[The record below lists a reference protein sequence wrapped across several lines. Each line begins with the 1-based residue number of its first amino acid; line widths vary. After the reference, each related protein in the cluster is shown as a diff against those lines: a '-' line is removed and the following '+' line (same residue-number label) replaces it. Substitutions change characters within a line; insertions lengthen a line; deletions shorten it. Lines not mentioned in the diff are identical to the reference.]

1 MICERVGADQH
12 LPVLGQARYW
22 PDLGRTRLLPA
33 LIGEMAPRQVL
44 DRFLG
49 AKGKVDSGAAAN
61 AEESENQAID
71 ALHAL
76 TSVRALLISGL
87 QSGAPRPVTLM
98 FLLRPLEFWKGDVM
112 QTSPIRLQGPS
123 KCSSSAGSPSGRKPV
138 AFLFA

>member
-1 MICERVGADQH
+1 
-12 LPVLGQARYW
+12 
-22 PDLGRTRLLPA
+22 
-33 LIGEMAPRQVL
+33 MASRQVL
-44 DRFLG
+44 DRFLA

-87 QSGAPRPVTLM
+87 QSGAPRHETLL
-98 FLLRPLEFWKGDVM
+98 FPLRPLEFWKGDVM

-123 KCSSSAGSPSGRKPV
+123 SVAAVQISTGQEAGCFPVCIVRCSWVRCRHV
-138 AFLFA
+138 APMKQAATT